1 MSKSKVVLKAKVNE
15 DKEDFNISVRESG
28 EESVCITMV
37 LQYLADK
44 IVENDASIKEVTKLL
59 KDIVK
64 DTKDR
69 RGEGTWL

>member
-15 DKEDFNISVRESG
+15 DKETFNISVRENG

-44 IVENDASIKEVTKLL
+44 IVESDASIKEVTKLL

>member
-44 IVENDASIKEVTKLL
+44 IVESDASIKEVTKLL

>member
-15 DKEDFNISVRESG
+15 DKETFNISVRESG
-28 EESVCITMV
+28 EKSICITMV

-44 IVENDASIKEVTKLL
+44 IVESDASIKEVTKLL

>member
-15 DKEDFNISVRESG
+15 DKETFNISVRESG

-44 IVENDASIKEVTKLL
+44 IVESDASIKEVTKLL

>member
-15 DKEDFNISVRESG
+15 DKGDFNISVRESG

-44 IVENDASIKEVTKLL
+44 IVESNASIKEVTKLL